1 MSDVAEFIMP
11 SPEKAAWVIDI
22 AQGTVS
28 WSNAI
33 AKQRFGDALGYD
45 RNGLLFIDRA
55 LKQDLHEFLSRAN
68 ASEPLCFH
76 WLMRDVD
83 QCLHRCVAKVIALGE
98 KTHGFSVEASPCP
111 PHMAQQLPR
120 TYAHSSLSE
129 RLNSIVL
136 MTFTGS
142 GQQHFFSQKACA
154 LFTNVGHVKELFAV
168 ASAANHFWTR
178 LQSGTV
184 VDQEIRLATVEGIR
198 WFRVEAQRNQQTG
211 MIDIYAQD
219 IQELR
224 DYEVALYRLQNYDE
238 LTDLPNR
245 HLLYQQLE
253 RAHKMA
259 TQRQR
264 RYGILY
270 LDLDGFKVVNDT
282 FGHRLG
288 DQLLQEVANRI
299 KATIPS
305 RSCLYRLGGDEFVV
319 VLEHVQGVDELER
332 IAHSIN
338 AAAATPYP
346 VSDLEMMI
354 TTSIGIA
361 CYPEHGDGIDAL
373 LKNADAAMYRSKS
386 ITHNGFHV
394 YHKQLTDRYS
404 AYMTLGGGLR
414 RAIEE
419 GQFEL
424 YFQPKLRASDE
435 VIVGAEALIR
445 WQHPEWGCISPD
457 QFIPIAEE
465 SGLILPLGEWVI
477 RQACQQIKQW
487 REQGLPALAISVN
500 LSGRQFMQP
509 DLVEMVRKIL
519 QETGVDPRYLELEL
533 TESMLMSDADETI
546 EKLHDFRKMGLTLS
560 IDDFGTGYS
569 SLAYLKKFPIQALK
583 IDRSFIQDL
592 SRDSDDDAIVKATIA
607 MASSLN
613 LKVIAEGVENRDQ
626 LQVLTDYRCE
636 EVQGYLFAK
645 PMSNKEF
652 AHYLAQQN
660 IVHNDDQIT
669 DSDA

>member
-1 MSDVAEFIMP
+1 MLDVAEFLVP

-28 WSNAI
+28 WSSAT
-33 AKQRFGDALGYD
+33 AKERFGSALGYD
-45 RNGLLFIDRA
+45 RDGLLFIDRE
-55 LKQDLHEFLSRAN
+55 LKQDLRDFLARSV

-83 QCLHRCVAKVIALGE
+83 QRMHRCVATVISLG
-98 KTHGFSVEASPCP
+98 HQSYGFSVEATPCP
-111 PHMAQQLPR
+111 AHIIQHLPR
-120 TYAHSSLSE
+120 TYAHASLSE

-136 MTFTGS
+136 MTFDANGE
-142 GQQHFFSQKACA
+142 QRFFSHKART
-154 LFTNVGHVKELFAV
+154 LFPDVKQIKQLFAV
-168 ASAANHFWTR
+168 GSAAHHFWQR
-178 LQSGTV
+178 V
-184 VDQEIRLATVEGIR
+184 DKDIIVDQEMCLSTVHGVR
-198 WFRVEAQRNQQTG
+198 WFRIEAQRNVQTG
-211 MIDIYAQD
+211 LIDIYAQD

-253 RAHKMA
+253 NAHRTASQRARMF
-259 TQRQR
+259 
-264 RYGILY
+264 GILY

-282 FGHRLG
+282 FGHRVG

-319 VLEHVQGVDELER
+319 VLENVQSIQELED
-332 IAHSIN
+332 IARSIN
-338 AAAATPYP
+338 ASAVASYP
-346 VSDLEMMI
+346 VSDMEMMI

-361 CYPEHGDGIDAL
+361 CYPDHGVCIDEL

-386 ITHNGFHV
+386 IAHNGYHV
-394 YHKQLTDRYS
+394 YHDALTDRYN
-404 AYMTLGGGLR
+404 AFMTLGGGLR
-414 RAIEE
+414 KAIEE

-424 YFQPKLRASDE
+424 YFQPKIRSSDE
-435 VIVGAEALIR
+435 AAVGAEALIR
-445 WQHPEWGCISPD
+445 WQHPEWGRIAPD

-477 RQACQQIKQW
+477 RQACEHIKSWHQ
-487 REQGLPALAISVN
+487 QGLPPIPVSVN

-509 DLVEMVRKIL
+509 NLVEMVSQIL
-519 QETGVDPRYLELEL
+519 QETGVDPQYLELEL
-533 TESMLMSDADETI
+533 TESMLMSDAEETI
-546 EKLHDFRKMGLTLS
+546 EKLLDFRALGITLS

-592 SRDSDDDAIVKATIA
+592 RVDGNDDAIVKATIA
-607 MASSLN
+607 MANSLN

-626 LQVLTDYRCE
+626 LKILTNYCCQ

-645 PMSNKEF
+645 PMSSEDF
-652 AHYLAQQN
+652 AAYLLAQK
-660 IVHNDDQIT
+660 
-669 DSDA
+669 SSS